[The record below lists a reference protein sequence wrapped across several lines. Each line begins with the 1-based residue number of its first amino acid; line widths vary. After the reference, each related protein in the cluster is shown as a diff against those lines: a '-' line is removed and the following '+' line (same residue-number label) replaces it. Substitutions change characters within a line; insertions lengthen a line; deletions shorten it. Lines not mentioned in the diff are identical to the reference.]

1 MVAIMNEALELKVGQ
16 KILEVGAG
24 SGWHA
29 CTIAEVVAPS
39 DIPKDNWGQVY
50 TVEIIEGLA
59 NFARENIERAGYAD
73 RVTVICRDGSLGLA
87 EKAPYDRI
95 PVSYT
100 HLTLP
105 TKRIV

>member
-1 MVAIMNEALELKVGQ
+1 MVAIMNEALELEVGQ

-39 DIPKDNWGQVY
+39 ETSKDKWGHVY

-59 NFARENIERAGYAD
+59 KFAMKNIENAGYAD
-73 RVTVICRDGSLGLA
+73 RVTVICRDGSLG
-87 EKAPYDRI
+87 
-95 PVSYT
+95 
-100 HLTLP
+100 
-105 TKRIV
+105 